1 MFSVFDIDQ
10 LQSLLRDFYRIAHI
24 RITVFDDRMRE
35 LVSWPPEVAPCC
47 AVIRETPA
55 GAAACVACDRQA
67 CADALSRREEVHIY
81 RCHAGLTEAVAPL
94 YVGNLIAGYLLFG
107 HVFSYSTP
115 EEGWRVIAPACAP
128 LGADMDRLEQAV
140 RQAVPVSEETIRS
153 AAHILQAVASYLIL
167 HRMASLR
174 SDPLTAELDAWV
186 SAHFTEKLTADSLC
200 SVFHI
205 GKTQLYRLS
214 RQLWGCGVSEHI
226 RALRMEHAKDLL
238 MEHPE
243 YTVADVCERCGF
255 EDYNYFIAAFTRQ
268 TGLPPKKWRAAIQ
281 SGGTP

>member
-10 LQSLLRDFYRIAHI
+10 LQSLLQDFYRIAHI

-115 EEGWRVIAPACAP
+115 EEGWRVIAVSPNIAMGYG
-128 LGADMDRLEQAV
+128 LVITFEKQDYSH
-140 RQAVPVSEETIRS
+140 AVP
-153 AAHILQAVASYLIL
+153 
-167 HRMASLR
+167 
-174 SDPLTAELDAWV
+174 
-186 SAHFTEKLTADSLC
+186 
-200 SVFHI
+200 
-205 GKTQLYRLS
+205 
-214 RQLWGCGVSEHI
+214 
-226 RALRMEHAKDLL
+226 
-238 MEHPE
+238 
-243 YTVADVCERCGF
+243 
-255 EDYNYFIAAFTRQ
+255 
-268 TGLPPKKWRAAIQ
+268 
-281 SGGTP
+281 SGGFGI